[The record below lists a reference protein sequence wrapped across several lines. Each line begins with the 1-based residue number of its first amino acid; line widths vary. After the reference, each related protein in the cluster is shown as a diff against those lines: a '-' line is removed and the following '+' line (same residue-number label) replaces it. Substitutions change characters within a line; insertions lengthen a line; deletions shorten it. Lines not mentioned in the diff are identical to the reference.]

1 MNWPGGQR
9 DATVDNR
16 PSWMKTL
23 PPAPV
28 SPAKTIKRP
37 NPSRFQAPAPA
48 PVVAPPV
55 PVAAPVAA
63 PSVPLAARAPPA
75 NHYGPAPLQP
85 PPAAIG
91 YRTRLCKHWLASGG
105 TYCAYGAHCDFAHG
119 EDQLLRHYAP
129 HPPPYMQ
136 HGQPPAPP
144 RGRSRSRGR
153 RRGGHSRRRRS
164 PSSSRSRSSSSSSS
178 SSSSGRR
185 RSRSRSPRRN
195 RYDTALP
202 RQQGQPPT
210 RARDPS
216 PAPGLGPRPKRRH
229 LVAAAEAAPAP
240 AEDDFDELYSEVA
253 APAPAADAEEDEFAV
268 KLGMRTAPAPVP
280 AAAPVATD
288 DDWGSAS
295 FGMAPAPAPAPA
307 NASEAD
313 EDDDSFTVKLG
324 MKRPAEP
331 SSPDDES
338 EPSPAAPPAAP
349 APAPAAAEAAPPAW
363 EQSARELLAAVRGKG
378 LLEIRSALTK
388 HKFKCGPRVH
398 GSSYFCFEAP
408 GHYPCVYD
416 IIGERYKDSKTAT
429 AKSSMRMRSHPQLI
443 MYLEGALAR
452 GASVRLESA
461 WDWAAHTGSRSRSRS
476 PAQLEPTTAPSS
488 PPRTPPPKRAQTAV
502 PATVYDWCAARGWAP
517 NSPRYRDIVMCCDD
531 LDALA
536 NFWEHPDREEV
547 LADWSTLARSICRR
561 EIKALQTALAK

>member
-1 MNWPGGQR
+1 
-9 DATVDNR
+9 
-16 PSWMKTL
+16 
-23 PPAPV
+23 
-28 SPAKTIKRP
+28 
-37 NPSRFQAPAPA
+37 
-48 PVVAPPV
+48 
-55 PVAAPVAA
+55 
-63 PSVPLAARAPPA
+63 
-75 NHYGPAPLQP
+75 
-85 PPAAIG
+85 
-91 YRTRLCKHWLASGG
+91 
-105 TYCAYGAHCDFAHG
+105 
-119 EDQLLRHYAP
+119 
-129 HPPPYMQ
+129 
-136 HGQPPAPP
+136 
-144 RGRSRSRGR
+144 
-153 RRGGHSRRRRS
+153 
-164 PSSSRSRSSSSSSS
+164 
-178 SSSSGRR
+178 
-185 RSRSRSPRRN
+185 
-195 RYDTALP
+195 
-202 RQQGQPPT
+202 
-210 RARDPS
+210 
-216 PAPGLGPRPKRRH
+216 
-229 LVAAAEAAPAP
+229 
-240 AEDDFDELYSEVA
+240 
-253 APAPAADAEEDEFAV
+253 
-268 KLGMRTAPAPVP
+268 
-280 AAAPVATD
+280 
-288 DDWGSAS
+288 
-295 FGMAPAPAPAPA
+295 
-307 NASEAD
+307 
-313 EDDDSFTVKLG
+313 

-331 SSPDDES
+331 PSPDDES
-338 EPSPAAPPAAP
+338 EPSPAAPQAAP

-363 EQSARELLAAVRGKG
+363 EQSARELLEAVRGKG

>member
-1 MNWPGGQR
+1 MP
-9 DATVDNR
+9 
-16 PSWMKTL
+16 PSSSTEW
-23 PPAPV
+23 
-28 SPAKTIKRP
+28 
-37 NPSRFQAPAPA
+37 
-48 PVVAPPV
+48 
-55 PVAAPVAA
+55 
-63 PSVPLAARAPPA
+63 
-75 NHYGPAPLQP
+75 GPAPTRGRFAETEMVKRHSVP
-85 PPAAIG
+85 P
-91 YRTRLCKHWLASGG
+91 
-105 TYCAYGAHCDFAHG
+105 
-119 EDQLLRHYAP
+119 
-129 HPPPYMQ
+129 PPPYTGSQ
-136 HGQPPAPP
+136 H
-144 RGRSRSRGR
+144 
-153 RRGGHSRRRRS
+153 
-164 PSSSRSRSSSSSSS
+164 
-178 SSSSGRR
+178 
-185 RSRSRSPRRN
+185 
-195 RYDTALP
+195 
-202 RQQGQPPT
+202 GQPPT

-216 PAPGLGPRPKRRH
+216 PTLGLGPRPKRRH

-240 AEDDFDELYSEVA
+240 APEPPVPAEAEDEADADFSVKLGMNKPAADPAPPPPAEDDFDELYSEVA
-253 APAPAADAEEDEFAV
+253 AAAAPAPAAAEEDDFTV
-268 KLGMRTAPAPVP
+268 KLGMRTAPAPVS
-280 AAAPVATD
+280 AAAPADTD

-295 FGMAPAPAPAPA
+295 FGMAPAEAPAPA
-307 NASEAD
+307 NASDA
-313 EDDDSFTVKLG
+313 DDDDADFTVKLG

-338 EPSPAAPPAAP
+338 EPSPAHVSQEAAP

-363 EQSARELLAAVRGKG
+363 EQSARELLEAVRGKG